1 MIIYLF
7 EAIHLFFRSSAF
19 NEASTLSLFVLSLKV
34 LIVLVKVVSS
44 AYMMKLTYHSLLL
57 NH

>member
-19 NEASTLSLFVLSLKV
+19 NEASTLSLFVPTVMSFFVDCV
-34 LIVLVKVVSS
+34 LFISTYCFLLVK
-44 AYMMKLTYHSLLL
+44 
-57 NH
+57 

>member
-34 LIVLVKVVSS
+34 LIVLVKVVCIHDEI
-44 AYMMKLTYHSLLL
+44 KHITRFC
-57 NH
+57 